1 MVCNLEAEEDVEDLF
16 IGTLSVNAVSSGWSI
31 NININVEVEDCGPCI
46 LGFQDIQRLKV
57 AQMVGTIEQGKLIE
71 EYRDVFR
78 GIGCIPG
85 EYQIKIDKKVEPVV

>member
-1 MVCNLEAEEDVEDLF
+1 MVGTIEQGKLIEEYRDVF
-16 IGTLSVNAVSSGWSI
+16 R
-31 NININVEVEDCGPCI
+31 VEDCGPCI

-78 GIGCIPG
+78 GIGCISC
-85 EYQIKIDKKVEPVV
+85 K